1 MPEKTIIII
10 GNGFDV
16 HHGIE
21 SKYSDFKDW
30 LREHNY
36 TLYDTLVRFIDVSG
50 DLWKDFEGNLA
61 HFDIKRIIQEVPR
74 VYPPRDSRLPPSF
87 FPSTASFFKR
97 LREQITAS
105 FQEWVQLISLDEYR
119 NIIDLPASELYISF
133 NYTDTLER
141 VYSIP
146 EREILYIHG
155 KASRGDR
162 LVFGHNKSHFEIERD
177 YMQKHGLREIES
189 FFDDGP
195 LITDEEFQ
203 LALNVSFFDK
213 SPYTQLVAYS
223 QILIPAVLAASTLIS
238 YGFSFSESDYQYL
251 EWIVE
256 HNPNLMWMVS
266 WHTQEDKDKIDS
278 FFKQVGVTKYSTF
291 FF

>member
-213 SPYTQLVAYS
+213 SPYTQIVAYS